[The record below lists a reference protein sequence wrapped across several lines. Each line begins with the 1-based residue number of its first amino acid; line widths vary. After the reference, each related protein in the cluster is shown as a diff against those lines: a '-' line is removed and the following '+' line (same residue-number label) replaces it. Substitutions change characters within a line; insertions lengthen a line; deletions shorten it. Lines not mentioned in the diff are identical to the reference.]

1 MENHIAVSNY
11 FIQKS
16 MNDGSELT
24 PMKLVKLAYL
34 SHGWHLALSKGDGE
48 PLLGEFIYAWKYGPV
63 VRSIYNIFKSY
74 GKSRISS
81 VQMDNEGKIPSIID
95 NDVKTLLDK
104 VWDIYKNYSGPQLST
119 LTHESGSPWDTI
131 WNMDGG
137 KHRLD
142 AVIPN
147 QLIRDYY
154 RQKIQ

>member
-1 MENHIAVSNY
+1 METTIAISNY

-34 SHGWHLALSKGDGE
+34 AHGWHLALSEGDGE
-48 PLLGEFIYAWKYGPV
+48 PLLSEFVYAWKYGPV
-63 VRSIYNIFKSY
+63 VRSVYNMFKEY

-81 VQMDNEGKIPSIID
+81 FHVDSEGKIPSVSND
-95 NDVKTLLDK
+95 NIKTLLDK
-104 VWDIYKNYSGPQLST
+104 IWETYKSYSGPQLST
-119 LTHESGSPWDTI
+119 LTHESGSPWDTV
-131 WNMDGG
+131 WNVDGG

-142 AVIPN
+142 AIIPN

-154 RQKIQ
+154 RQKIN